1 MSQDES
7 EILFNVKQCEE
18 LFQKDKSDKLLKD
31 IQDCKESIMNAK
43 EAEKKYYQKIRLE
56 DKEKYRIFGI
66 QEKSKFPGKKKNMI
80 IVWDPLKGN
89 LIMTDDEYS
98 DIYLKNKPL

>member
-1 MSQDES
+1 
-7 EILFNVKQCEE
+7 
-18 LFQKDKSDKLLKD
+18 
-31 IQDCKESIMNAK
+31 
-43 EAEKKYYQKIRLE
+43 
-56 DKEKYRIFGI
+56 
-66 QEKSKFPGKKKNMI
+66 MI

>member
-43 EAEKKYYQKIRLE
+43 EAEKKYY
-56 DKEKYRIFGI
+56 
-66 QEKSKFPGKKKNMI
+66 
-80 IVWDPLKGN
+80 
-89 LIMTDDEYS
+89 
-98 DIYLKNKPL
+98 